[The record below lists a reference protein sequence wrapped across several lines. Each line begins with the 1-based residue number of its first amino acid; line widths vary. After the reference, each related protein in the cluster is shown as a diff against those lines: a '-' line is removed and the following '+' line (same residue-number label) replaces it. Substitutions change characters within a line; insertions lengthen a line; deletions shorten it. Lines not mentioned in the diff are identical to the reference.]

1 MNKIKIG
8 LLMLLL
14 ALPLAAQE
22 KDLRIQ
28 HEAVAVN
35 IEIPVRVYKGES
47 FIKDLTMDDFL
58 IYEDGVLQKID
69 AVYLIQKTDIERK
82 EEESKAF
89 FPQVSRNFVLLF
101 EIQEYLPR
109 VGEAIDYFFKNV
121 ILSGDT
127 LTAVTP
133 MRSYNFK
140 KEALEKMPKEVIAG
154 QLKDTLRKDATVGNA
169 EYRNT
174 VQDLKNF
181 MMQVFGGGGGGA
193 DFDLQFDILREYM
206 QKLENLRRID
216 QGKIDQFAKYLKDQ
230 PGQKHVFLFYQK
242 ELLPTVDPRVYTLLM
257 SNTQQEDQPK
267 EFTLMEIFD
276 YYRRD
281 VAFNVDE
288 IKKSFSD
295 SSISIHFL
303 YVTQAADHN
312 IDPTAMGSLANTGL
326 VMKEQSED
334 IYSAFREIAAATG
347 GISESS
353 MNAES
358 AFQKAV
364 AASENY
370 YLLYYTPGNYRP
382 DGSFKK
388 IEVKVR
394 SGRYRISHRSGYFA
408 N

>member
-1 MNKIKIG
+1 
-8 LLMLLL
+8 
-14 ALPLAAQE
+14 
-22 KDLRIQ
+22 
-28 HEAVAVN
+28 
-35 IEIPVRVYKGES
+35 
-47 FIKDLTMDDFL
+47 
-58 IYEDGVLQKID
+58 
-69 AVYLIQKTDIERK
+69 
-82 EEESKAF
+82 
-89 FPQVSRNFVLLF
+89 
-101 EIQEYLPR
+101 
-109 VGEAIDYFFKNV
+109 
-121 ILSGDT
+121 
-127 LTAVTP
+127 
-133 MRSYNFK
+133 
-140 KEALEKMPKEVIAG
+140 
-154 QLKDTLRKDATVGNA
+154 
-169 EYRNT
+169 
-174 VQDLKNF
+174 
-181 MMQVFGGGGGGA
+181 
-193 DFDLQFDILREYM
+193 M

-394 SGRYRISHRSGYFA
+394 PGRYRISHRSGYFA